1 MQIECKVS
9 IELVFQ
15 PSHTNYTNCTK
26 PVKSRVSEV
35 LETLDKN
42 RNLKMVP
49 YLVTDFQIGD
59 EKLQTDFYKKYM
71 RSKEWEEK
79 RQQRLE
85 IDNHKCAMCDRPES
99 KCKDGLQI
107 HHISYRHLGDED
119 VFTEI
124 VSLCP
129 RCHRLLHKFYNRRR
143 TA

>member
-129 RCHRLLHKFYNRRR
+129 RCHRLLYKFYNRRR